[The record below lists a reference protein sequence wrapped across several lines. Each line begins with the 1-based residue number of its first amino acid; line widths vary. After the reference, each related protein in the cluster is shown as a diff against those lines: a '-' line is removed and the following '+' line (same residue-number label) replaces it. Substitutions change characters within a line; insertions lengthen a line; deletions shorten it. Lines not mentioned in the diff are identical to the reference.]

1 MEGKKSFVLYTDQRE
16 VFDEL
21 SDEDAGKLIKHI
33 FSYVNDENPS
43 TEDKLLKIAFLPI
56 KTQLKRDLKVWES
69 KQEQRKEAAKR
80 SVESRQRTST
90 TVNDRSVSSGVNGNV
105 NVNVNV
111 NENVN
116 DISSITIFTTRR
128 LGGKNLFED
137 MAHIYDLTDEQVNK
151 LYQEWSITNDDKSFE
166 SEKHLKNSFILFVKN
181 NASSFKKARGYPIRD
196 QKKSE
201 NVFAKLLEE
210 EIQKENQNRI

>member
-1 MEGKKSFVLYTDQRE
+1 
-16 VFDEL
+16 
-21 SDEDAGKLIKHI
+21 
-33 FSYVNDENPS
+33 
-43 TEDKLLKIAFLPI
+43 
-56 KTQLKRDLKVWES
+56 
-69 KQEQRKEAAKR
+69 
-80 SVESRQRTST
+80 
-90 TVNDRSVSSGVNGNV
+90 
-105 NVNVNV
+105 
-111 NENVN
+111 
-116 DISSITIFTTRR
+116 
-128 LGGKNLFED
+128 